1 MPGRGGNFF
10 RNLWSDNRRTPC
22 RWIGCSTANYICNH
36 EKKTAAGRGCP
47 SSRRGPS
54 ASTSSHGSSSPSYS
68 LSSIS
73 RTGPRTCFGR
83 KNRTSERRRG
93 SARIKERGSRPFPS
107 YPSHRQQPCNN
118 HHHHHRR
125 QRQTSSSF
133 SPTSSPSST
142 PSTTTT
148 ATTTTP
154 PLSPASTPPTLST
167 PTQ

>member
-1 MPGRGGNFF
+1 MSGHRGNFF
-10 RNLWSDNRRTPC
+10 RNLWSDNRRIPC

-83 KNRTSERRRG
+83 KSRTSERRRG
-93 SARIKERGSRPFPS
+93 SAGIKERGSRPFPS
-107 YPSHRQQPCNN
+107 FSHHN
-118 HHHHHRR
+118 HNKHN
-125 QRQTSSSF
+125 RQTSSSF
-133 SPTSSPSST
+133 APTPPSSP
-142 PSTTTT
+142 TT
-148 ATTTTP
+148 ATTVP
-154 PLSPASTPPTLST
+154 QLSPPSSTLSASTR
-167 PTQ
+167 